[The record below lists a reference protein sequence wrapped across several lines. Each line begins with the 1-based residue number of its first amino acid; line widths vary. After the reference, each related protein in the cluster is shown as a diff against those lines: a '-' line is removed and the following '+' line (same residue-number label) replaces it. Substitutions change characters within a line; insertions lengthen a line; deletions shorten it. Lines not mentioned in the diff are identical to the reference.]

1 MDIFLGNHAGNNDTV
16 GKYLHMRE
24 TGENLFLDTNE
35 EWQRFLTKLENK
47 MLNKIAQETPQQL
60 AEL

>member
-1 MDIFLGNHAGNNDTV
+1 
-16 GKYLHMRE
+16 MRE